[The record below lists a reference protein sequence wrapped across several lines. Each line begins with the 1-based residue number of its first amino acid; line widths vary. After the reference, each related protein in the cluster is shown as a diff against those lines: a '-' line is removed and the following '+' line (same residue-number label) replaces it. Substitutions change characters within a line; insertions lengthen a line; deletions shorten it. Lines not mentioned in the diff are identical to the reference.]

1 VAKNSLSIYCKTTYA
16 KLSIKNLIGLEY
28 VWKRL
33 DSIWMRLDAV
43 WIGLDS
49 VWIRLDVFG

>member
-1 VAKNSLSIYCKTTYA
+1 
-16 KLSIKNLIGLEY
+16 
-28 VWKRL
+28 L

-49 VWIRLDVFG
+49 VWIRLDVFGWKSNNRNRQWPVKNPSPQAIPQLCIFRFF